1 MTPEIFCR
9 HSHAVREYDQ
19 VCHWGFDAVNWKNYI
34 RLHDLVEND
43 SEVQQRLRK
52 FVQIDSKLALD
63 QNTLEDDI
71 EVLAKKA
78 GMFNPL
84 TAVAASLLAQQQVS
98 TSGPSTS
105 GVPPMVSC
113 VNNIPQTQPQPQP
126 NLLTMLQLQA
136 LQQAQVNNPN
146 PPPAPQ
152 NLLAQI
158 LSANAA
164 ANHNPGP
171 SGIQMPQSQN
181 LNSLLAAIQQ
191 QQQLQAIRNVVAAA
205 STTLPSGDDS
215 DIPRKRAHTVSDPSN
230 CRAAAVAAAAKEEN
244 SHNGM
249 GFGHLPAGKYFQ
261 SFNELGMNERFPSQV
276 SVRRV
281 WRSGSECSF
290 VRFLS

>member
-34 RLHDLVEND
+34 RLHDLVEKD
-43 SEVQQRLRK
+43 TEVQQRLRK
-52 FVQIDSKLALD
+52 FIQIDSKLLLD

-71 EVLAKKA
+71 EAAAKKA

-136 LQQAQVNNPN
+136 LQQAQVNNHNHNTN

-152 NLLAQI
+152 NILAQI
-158 LSANAA
+158 LSASAA
-164 ANHNPGP
+164 PNHNPGP
-171 SGIQMPQSQN
+171 SGMQMPQSQN
-181 LNSLLAAIQQ
+181 LNNLLAAIQQ

-244 SHNGM
+244 SQNGI
-249 GFGHLPAGKYFQ
+249 GFGHLPAGKYFHQ
-261 SFNELGMNERFPSQV
+261 HDKV
-276 SVRRV
+276 
-281 WRSGSECSF
+281 
-290 VRFLS
+290 